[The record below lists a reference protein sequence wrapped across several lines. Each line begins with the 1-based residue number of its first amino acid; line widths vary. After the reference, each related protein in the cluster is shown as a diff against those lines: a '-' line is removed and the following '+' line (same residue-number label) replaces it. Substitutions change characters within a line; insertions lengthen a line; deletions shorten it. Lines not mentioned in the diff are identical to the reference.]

1 MHGLGGAQQTTSVLS
16 SGATTGS
23 RHDPVRDVGTFHRA
37 NPEVSD
43 RPAIP
48 TIPTSIAIEATQDRL
63 EIAGVVVTKD
73 SSIAVLK
80 AACEFLAISQSGSKA
95 KLWRRIIAT
104 VDRQRILEETQ
115 LSVPALTGDVHQPR
129 PVQLADRPAEDEVQ
143 RHMLTHI
150 PNAAWCE
157 ACVSSKGKP
166 DRHERDE
173 TRVQGREI
181 PVLSFDFGFTGKSLG
196 DDQEEDESAKLTT
209 LILHDSHSGSV
220 GCIPLRGKNDSKHA
234 VREMVKYLQYL
245 GHGDICLMC
254 DQEPSALA
262 VQSLLQRTWQRM
274 GFRVVIENAKVLDHG
289 GNAWAEKS
297 IDRIR
302 STAGVL
308 IQQLEMS
315 IGHEIPAKHPLFSW
329 AFCHA
334 AWLIDRFVSK
344 ANVTAYELI
353 RGHSYRGKLC
363 QFGEPLMCYVAD
375 TTKRKGDA
383 RWREGVFLGKSVTN
397 DMYLVH
403 CEGNVRLTRSVKSIY
418 KDWSEHMGLYRTLVV
433 QPWQIEG
440 RLGNRIDPVGGNLVP
455 DAIPALDDEA
465 APDPPEA
472 ETEAAPETPALIPTA
487 VIQRGMKPPPMFAAV
502 AGPVT
507 PVVPQPHAGI
517 QAERVPTTMV
527 EQDASMDDSGGAEQS
542 EVAEPS
548 AKRQKLTMRRIGGE
562 ELYHM
567 DSEPYDNFD
576 GLEVDEFYN
585 YDSLYDID
593 SSDEFDDDM
602 QEDATTKIASG
613 PNEVSVWQPYR
624 GSEPE
629 ISHDVLALIDQQA
642 DKIEIQ
648 RLLEMGVI
656 TTVDKYDGQ
665 LDVAL
670 SAKMVRTWRKKT
682 KVEIDGNGV
691 SKSYPAWMRRS
702 RLVGRDFNFLSY
714 REDVYSPASSSSVVK
729 LLPSLALSDG
739 FVRNAVLAT
748 LDVSDAFLQ
757 VPQPIPRKV
766 SLDGED
772 FIILKCLPGQR
783 DASRLWYSFFVQ
795 RLSSHFD
802 VSVWVCCCCM

>member
-1 MHGLGGAQQTTSVLS
+1 M
-16 SGATTGS
+16 
-23 RHDPVRDVGTFHRA
+23 
-37 NPEVSD
+37 
-43 RPAIP
+43 
-48 TIPTSIAIEATQDRL
+48 
-63 EIAGVVVTKD
+63 
-73 SSIAVLK
+73 
-80 AACEFLAISQSGSKA
+80 
-95 KLWRRIIAT
+95 
-104 VDRQRILEETQ
+104 
-115 LSVPALTGDVHQPR
+115 
-129 PVQLADRPAEDEVQ
+129 
-143 RHMLTHI
+143 
-150 PNAAWCE
+150 
-157 ACVSSKGKP
+157 
-166 DRHERDE
+166 
-173 TRVQGREI
+173 
-181 PVLSFDFGFTGKSLG
+181 
-196 DDQEEDESAKLTT
+196 
-209 LILHDSHSGSV
+209 
-220 GCIPLRGKNDSKHA
+220 
-234 VREMVKYLQYL
+234 
-245 GHGDICLMC
+245 
-254 DQEPSALA
+254 
-262 VQSLLQRTWQRM
+262 
-274 GFRVVIENAKVLDHG
+274 
-289 GNAWAEKS
+289 
-297 IDRIR
+297 
-302 STAGVL
+302 
-308 IQQLEMS
+308 
-315 IGHEIPAKHPLFSW
+315 
-329 AFCHA
+329 
-334 AWLIDRFVSK
+334 
-344 ANVTAYELI
+344 
-353 RGHSYRGKLC
+353 
-363 QFGEPLMCYVAD
+363 
-375 TTKRKGDA
+375 
-383 RWREGVFLGKSVTN
+383 
-397 DMYLVH
+397 
-403 CEGNVRLTRSVKSIY
+403 
-418 KDWSEHMGLYRTLVV
+418 
-433 QPWQIEG
+433 
-440 RLGNRIDPVGGNLVP
+440 P
-455 DAIPALDDEA
+455 DAIPTLDDEA

-507 PVVPQPHAGI
+507 PVVSQPHAGI
-517 QAERVPTTMV
+517 QAERMPTTMV

-567 DSEPYDNFD
+567 DSEPYDSFD
-576 GLEVDEFYN
+576 GLEVDEFYS

-593 SSDEFDDDM
+593 SSDEFDYDM

-766 SLDGED
+766 
-772 FIILKCLPGQR
+772 
-783 DASRLWYSFFVQ
+783 FVG
-795 RLSSHFD
+795 RTGFSLSSNAFLVSVMLRGSGIHFSCRDCQLILMFQYVQSSLAYFD
-802 VSVWVCCCCM
+802 VRTRVCYCCM